1 MTGIPLVNA
10 DDMVS
15 SKKKGEENAGVYKRE
30 SFGSGGRIFKKKEK
44 KEKPIRVIRV
54 KCYEKMYVPSTE
66 GNKEIFVVDRD
77 LEELLKALYYITNI
91 EGMIPPP
98 GKIFVEKDSR
108 MNSNFKFIFIEIS
121 REEFPIL
128 KRQLENHVTICA
140 LNKGEFSILEG
151 GKSYLRETFDMPG
164 IWRGREDGGDRGYR
178 EDREYRRD
186 GNKISDNNTI
196 IVRQK
201 LREELKEKLRAYHS
215 YSDDD
220 IDNMGDI
227 ELKNLKKLTNE
238 KMKLENR
245 RRKATQK
252 FLK

>member
-1 MTGIPLVNA
+1 MVGIPLVSA

-15 SKKKGEENAGVYKRE
+15 SKKKDEDNAGIYKKE
-30 SFGSGGRIFKKKEK
+30 YGSSGRIFKKKEK
-44 KEKPIRVIRV
+44 KEKPIRVIRIEY
-54 KCYEKMYVPSTE
+54 YEKISLSSIE

-77 LEELLKALYYITNI
+77 LEELFKALYYITNI
-91 EGMIPPP
+91 EGMIPPH

-108 MNSNFKFIFIEIS
+108 MNSNFKFIFIDIS
-121 REEFPIL
+121 KEEFPIL

-151 GKSYLRETFDMPG
+151 GKSYLRDTFDMPG
-164 IWRGREDGGDRGYR
+164 IWRGRGDR

-186 GNKISDNNTI
+186 SNKISDTNTI
-196 IVRQK
+196 IARQK
-201 LREELKEKLRAYHS
+201 LREELKEKLKAYHS
-215 YSDDD
+215 YSDED
-220 IDNMGDI
+220 IDNMREI
-227 ELKNLKKLTNE
+227 ELKNLKKLANE